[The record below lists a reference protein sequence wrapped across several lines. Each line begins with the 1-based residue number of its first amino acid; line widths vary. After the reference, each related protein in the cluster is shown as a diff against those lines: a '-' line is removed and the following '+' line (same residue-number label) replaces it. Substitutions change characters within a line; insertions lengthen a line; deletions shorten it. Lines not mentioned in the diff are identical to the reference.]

1 MKPRTRGINWIY
13 ATLPINIAMGPVST
27 YIPLAILEL
36 HGTVVDVGVA
46 ITLFNAVTIPAAMVW
61 GFATDR
67 FHSRRS
73 IIVTSYFVTA
83 GILILFLFASTIYR
97 VELLYSIFSLVSS
110 AAATPLN
117 LLVMETQPKSR
128 WATAF
133 ARFSMVSSVGVTIG
147 LLLGVAWGDFLPFDL
162 LVIPLAILSFASAL
176 LSFAWIREPG
186 LAFEREIIVM
196 VRRSFFERLLSL
208 PVLFLRIPGLFDFRK
223 VIKGLRY
230 ELTQETEILYLS
242 IVLFYLASGIFNT
255 SIVPSLYSARIS
267 KSQIFLVF
275 LSGMAVQTAAFR
287 YVGPYIEKRSP
298 KISAIAGLLLR
309 SLSYA
314 FIGLSAYL
322 LTGLLYLGSA
332 LVLYPLAAGVAYAAY
347 YAASNVMVFQT
358 LGRTNQGAVLGVY
371 SALVGLATMLGSLIS
386 GYVSFFFGY
395 SATFISSGLCMA
407 AAATLTAFLPPTKT
421 EPD

>member
-1 MKPRTRGINWIY
+1 MKSRTGGISWFY
-13 ATLPINIAMGPVST
+13 ATLPISIAIGPVST
-27 YIPLAILEL
+27 YIQLAILEL

-67 FHSRRS
+67 FQSRRP
-73 IIVTSYFVTA
+73 IIVASYFATA
-83 GILILFLFASTIYR
+83 GTLILFLFASTIYH
-97 VELLYSIFSLVSS
+97 VEVLYSIFSLVSS

-147 LLLGVAWGDFLPFDL
+147 LLLGVAWGDFLPFNL
-162 LVIPLAILSFASAL
+162 LLIPLAILSFASAV
-176 LSFAWIREPG
+176 LSFVWIREPG
-186 LAFEREIIVM
+186 LAFEREMIVL
-196 VRRSFFERLLSL
+196 VRRSFFERLLSI
-208 PVLFLRIPGLFDFRK
+208 PVLFLRIPRLFDFRK
-223 VIKGLRY
+223 VIKGLRH
-230 ELTQETEILYLS
+230 ELTKETEILYLS
-242 IVLFYLASGIFNT
+242 IMLFYLASGIFNT
-255 SIVPSLYSARIS
+255 SLVPSLYSAKIS

-275 LSGMAVQTAAFR
+275 LSGMAVQTVAFR
-287 YVGPYIEKRSP
+287 YVGPYIEKKSP
-298 KISAIAGLLLR
+298 KRSAVAGLLLR
-309 SLSYA
+309 SMSYA

-386 GYVSFFFGY
+386 GFVSFYFGY
-395 SATFISSGLCMA
+395 SVTFISSSLCMVG
-407 AAATLTAFLPPTKT
+407 AATLTSLLPPTKT
-421 EPD
+421 END